1 VVDEQ
6 LSDRN
11 GSAKETKQERRER
24 RRAREKDR
32 MAQHGKSLVRIYE
45 NAVSR
50 RVKVIKARKHSD

>member
-24 RRAREKDR
+24 RRAREKAR

-50 RVKVIKARKHSD
+50 RAKVIKARKHSD